1 MDYREKLGKESEWG
15 RAREND
21 FGSPYGIFV
30 NPLLY
35 RSMRYHT
42 QKSIEILHIIRNWWK
57 GVWKIRWDTGKK
69 NAKKSITIPVSC
81 KLTERNDSIL
91 RYQRIGLRLVCVYM
105 FQNWK
110 HFRVREWIS
119 NSFFSSSFLILP
131 NIHIHIGCVSY
142 SKWH

>member
-57 GVWKIRWDTGKK
+57 GVWKIRRDIWIREKK
-69 NAKKSITIPVSC
+69 RQEIHNYSGFMQA
-81 KLTERNDSIL
+81 DWA
-91 RYQRIGLRLVCVYM
+91 QRFDIEISTNRTRFGVCCICSKIESTSECENE
-105 FQNWK
+105 FQI
-110 HFRVREWIS
+110 R
-119 NSFFSSSFLILP
+119 FFLFL
-131 NIHIHIGCVSY
+131 SY
-142 SKWH
+142 STRYTYTHRMC